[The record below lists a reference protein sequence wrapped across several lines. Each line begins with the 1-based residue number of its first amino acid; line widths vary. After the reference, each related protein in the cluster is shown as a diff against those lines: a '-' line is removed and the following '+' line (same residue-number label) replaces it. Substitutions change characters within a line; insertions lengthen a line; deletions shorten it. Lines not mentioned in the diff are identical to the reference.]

1 MPKILK
7 EQGDEKEA
15 AISGKQEE
23 SGQTDARKSK
33 GVKKGSGSKRGQIQK
48 GVPKRGHQK
57 GVKSLL
63 DSYFFLLYK

>member
-7 EQGDEKEA
+7 EQGDGKEA

-33 GVKKGSGSKRGQIQK
+33 GVK
-48 GVPKRGHQK
+48 
-57 GVKSLL
+57 SLL